1 MSKKFKFL
9 STIAL
14 VSLLGVS
21 SCAKNNN
28 VPESSI
34 SSSTSSSSSS
44 STTPDVPEEPDYSI
58 YFDYEISYLH
68 YDGEHITI
76 NGLKEEYASL
86 TDVVIPNKFDGK
98 EYPIDINADSFKD
111 NSNIK
116 SIKFSK
122 NVNTIDY
129 KSFKNASSLEKLE
142 VDSENPIYYSQ
153 NNCIITRDGKR
164 LVKGCKTSIIPNDVL
179 QVAGFY
185 GSNIESVNIPASV
198 TYIYGDAFAYCHDL
212 KKITVDS
219 NNSFYKDY
227 NSNIIVN
234 AKTKSIVTGCST
246 SIIPTDSSQ
255 VIQIDGNA
263 FRGSAIK
270 ETTIPNNIVSFGDY
284 TFVDSDLENVT
295 FADDSPLT
303 TLRAAF
309 EYCKFKTFICLMQI
323 KSDKM
328 SHLDAF
334 CIEHD
339 TLMS

>member
-76 NGLKEEYASL
+76 NGLKDEYASL

-98 EYPIDINADSFKD
+98 EYPIDIKADAFKN
-111 NSNIK
+111 NSSIK
-116 SIKFSK
+116 SVKFSK
-122 NVNTIDY
+122 NVKTIDY
-129 KSFKNASSLEKLE
+129 KSFNNASSLEKLE

-153 NNCIITRDGKR
+153 NNCIITRDNKN

-179 QVAGFY
+179 HITGFY
-185 GSNIESVNIPASV
+185 GSNIESINIPASV
-198 TYIYGDAFAYCHDL
+198 TYISSYAFAYCHDL

-219 NNSFYKDY
+219 NNSSYKDC
-227 NSNIIVN
+227 NSNVIVDSS
-234 AKTKSIVTGCST
+234 KSLVAGCSS
-246 SIIPTDSSQ
+246 SIIPTDSNIAVKLDSY
-255 VIQIDGNA
+255 A
-263 FRGSAIK
+263 FAGSSIK
-270 ETTIPNNIVSFGDY
+270 EISIPNNILFIGDY
-284 TFVDSDLENVT
+284 TF
-295 FADDSPLT
+295 FAS
-303 TLRAAF
+303 
-309 EYCKFKTFICLMQI
+309 I
-323 KSDKM
+323 
-328 SHLDAF
+328 
-334 CIEHD
+334 
-339 TLMS
+339 